1 MAALKVRRIDLTAG
15 DAAKQ
20 LAKLRDQF
28 RFDSEIVTPVA
39 RKLTQSVF
47 GEPLTPAQA
56 VERICA
62 DVRADG
68 LPAVLR
74 YTEAFDKVKLKPT
87 EVRVKPAEL
96 AAAHAAADPR
106 LLETVQ
112 RIRYNIDQF
121 QSGLL

>member
-56 VERICA
+56 VERIYA
-62 DVRADG
+62 TQYGRHWPWG
-68 LPAVLR
+68 S
-74 YTEAFDKVKLKPT
+74 
-87 EVRVKPAEL
+87 
-96 AAAHAAADPR
+96 
-106 LLETVQ
+106 
-112 RIRYNIDQF
+112 ISI
-121 QSGLL
+121 